1 MPIDR
6 ETVRHVAMLARLAMT
21 EAELDRFTEQLRAIL
36 DYVGKL
42 NELDTSAVEPLSHAL
57 ALKNVLRPD
66 EPSDE
71 PGKNESPRL
80 SQGEALAN
88 APDQEGGFFRVPRI
102 IE

>member
-1 MPIDR
+1 MAIDR
-6 ETVRHVAMLARLAMT
+6 ETVKHVAVLARLAMT

-42 NELDTSAVEPLSHAL
+42 NELDTSRVEPLSHAL

-66 EPSDE
+66 EPGN
-71 PGKNESPRL
+71 PLPRK
-80 SQGEALAN
+80 QALAN

>member
-1 MPIDR
+1 MAIDR
-6 ETVRHVAMLARLAMT
+6 ETVKHVAVLARLAMT

-42 NELDTSAVEPLSHAL
+42 NELDTSRVEPLSHAL
-57 ALKNVLRPD
+57 ALKNILRPD
-66 EPSDE
+66 EPGN
-71 PGKNESPRL
+71 PL
-80 SQGEALAN
+80 AQQQALAN

>member
-1 MPIDR
+1 MAIDR
-6 ETVRHVAMLARLAMT
+6 ETVKHVAVLARLAMT

-42 NELDTSAVEPLSHAL
+42 NELDTSRVEPLSHAL

-66 EPSDE
+66 EPGN
-71 PGKNESPRL
+71 PLPQK
-80 SQGEALAN
+80 QALAN